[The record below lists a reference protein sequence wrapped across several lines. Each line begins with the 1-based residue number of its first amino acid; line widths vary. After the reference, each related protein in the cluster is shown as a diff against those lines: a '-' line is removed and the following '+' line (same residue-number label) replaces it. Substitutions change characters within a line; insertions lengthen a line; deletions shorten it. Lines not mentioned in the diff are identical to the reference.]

1 MRALIIIVLLLL
13 SGCAQVPTQ
22 SIELSTTVGRDI
34 AKMHQAHLQTI
45 ELLYSRMR
53 SDVNTFIDDT
63 YLPYAIK
70 EVLDKDR
77 LRQTRHQTS
86 FIDIKHLY

>member
-1 MRALIIIVLLLL
+1 
-13 SGCAQVPTQ
+13 
-22 SIELSTTVGRDI
+22 
-34 AKMHQAHLQTI
+34 
-45 ELLYSRMR
+45 MR

-86 FIDIKHLY
+86 FIDIISTGLVPNATPKKQKEAMGAMQIVVQRHPLCGSAAQTAY